1 MGKNVAR
8 LGTILALV
16 FIGIVLVRGA
26 ADLPAVD
33 WRSGRLW
40 LGLSGGLALYLVA
53 QLIGAFAWNAVLRI
67 YATQLPLGRA
77 ESQLLLSQIGKYI
90 PGNVA
95 HLFGRLS
102 LARSDGVAGT
112 TAGAAMLLEV
122 GALLTTGF
130 LIVGVIVFVSPDLM
144 LNLTAGLPDINAT
157 ILIAVSVVGV
167 FACLIAAQ
175 LIIWRRAGRP
185 APTLLQSILPIALYT
200 ANFVVLGM
208 SLWCVAVAIAPDPV
222 PIVHCIAIFTT
233 AWILGFLTP
242 GAPGGVG
249 IRDGIIALGLELF
262 IGQGAGLGVAVAHRL
277 ISVVGDVATFG
288 IGLVLR
294 RRGQ

>member
-1 MGKNVAR
+1 MGKTLAR
-8 LGTILALV
+8 IGTVLALV
-16 FIGIVLVRGA
+16 FIGIVLARGV
-26 ADLPAVD
+26 ADLPPVD
-33 WRSGRLW
+33 FRSGRFW
-40 LGLSGGLALYLVA
+40 GGLSGGLALYLVA
-53 QLIGAFAWNAVLRI
+53 QLIGAVAWNAVLRI
-67 YATQLPLGRA
+67 YATVLPLGRA

-102 LARSDGVAGT
+102 LARADGVAGT

-122 GALLTTGF
+122 GTLLTTGF
-130 LIVGVIVFVSPDLM
+130 VMVGVIVL
-144 LNLTAGLPDINAT
+144 LNPELILKLTAGLPDITAT
-157 ILIAVSVVGV
+157 TLIAVSVASV

-185 APTLLQSILPIALYT
+185 APSLLQCILPIALHT
-200 ANFVVLGM
+200 ANFVALGI
-208 SLWCVAVAIAPDPV
+208 SLWCVTAAIVPEDVPV
-222 PIVHCIAIFTT
+222 LHCIAIFTI

-262 IGQGAGLGVAVAHRL
+262 IGQGAGLGVAVAHRM
-277 ISVVGDVATFG
+277 ISVIGDVVTFG
-288 IGLVLR
+288 IGFMLR
-294 RRGQ
+294 RQSE

>member
-1 MGKNVAR
+1 MGKIVAR

-40 LGLSGGLALYLVA
+40 LGLSGALALYLMA

-67 YATQLPLGRA
+67 YATALPLGRA

-102 LARSDGVAGT
+102 LARADGVTGT

-130 LIVGVIVFVSPDLM
+130 VIVGLIVLLDPELM
-144 LNLTAGLPDINAT
+144 LKLITGLPDITAT
-157 ILIAVSVVGV
+157 TMIAVSFAGV
-167 FACLIAAQ
+167 FACLIAGQ
-175 LIIWRRAGRP
+175 IIIWRRAGRP
-185 APTLLQSILPIALYT
+185 APSLLQCMLPIALHT
-200 ANFVVLGM
+200 ANFVLLGI
-208 SLWCVAVAIAPDPV
+208 SLWCVTTAIVPDNV
-222 PIVHCIAIFTT
+222 PILHCIAIFTT

-294 RRGQ
+294 RQSR